1 MSIYNTARV
10 FNDYYFQQAYI
21 PYIVSFPGA
30 TFKEF
35 DLSGE
40 YNQALNLGDHGAWDA
55 DTDTHGFSFREEAM
69 TPQSVTFSWYGA
81 NSNAT
86 NATGP
91 TIIGVTDDCA
101 TPTTAGTVVH
111 NAAFSAQSNSDAYGM
126 DVYGTAFDTYVKD
139 VLPFRTYMTVNS
151 SPAKALAKPK
161 KILIYEGEGI
171 EELPQE
177 GDAEID
183 GLRIWSKNSKIFV
196 ESPVAM
202 SLNLYTSTG
211 QLVRIF
217 DVVPGTNTYSGFANG
232 IYIIGKKK
240 LYVK

>member
-1 MSIYNTARV
+1 
-10 FNDYYFQQAYI
+10 
-21 PYIVSFPGA
+21 
-30 TFKEF
+30 
-35 DLSGE
+35 
-40 YNQALNLGDHGAWDA
+40 
-55 DTDTHGFSFREEAM
+55 M

-101 TPTTAGTVVH
+101 RPTTAGTVTH

-126 DVYGTAFDTYVKD
+126 DVYGTAFDAYVKD